1 MLTVA
6 GLLNSIFEAP
16 STGKRV
22 RAVATTIMWFAAGA
36 YIASYLEGI
45 VSAGAS
51 GATAEVVLES
61 DDTEFTTFKAFCE
74 LQGKED
80 GKQKL

>member
-1 MLTVA
+1 V
-6 GLLNSIFEAP
+6 
-16 STGKRV
+16 
-22 RAVATTIMWFAAGA
+22 
-36 YIASYLEGI
+36 
-45 VSAGAS
+45 

-80 GKQKL
+80 GKQKLG

>member
-36 YIASYLEGI
+36 YIGSYLEGI

-51 GATAEVVLES
+51 GATAEVVGGMVAAIAGI
-61 DDTEFTTFKAFCE
+61 FAKAV
-74 LQGKED
+74 
-80 GKQKL
+80 